1 MTNHLPDL
9 RDGEERLKGLVG
21 DILAEAKKQGADA
34 AEVSVSEDVG
44 LGVTVRMRDLESVE
58 FNHDRGFGIT
68 VYFGQRKGS
77 ASTSDSSAEA
87 IRETVQAA
95 GAAGK
100 YR

>member
-1 MTNHLPDL
+1 MANHLPDL
-9 RDGEERLKGLVG
+9 RGGEDRLKGLVG

-68 VYFGQRKGS
+68 V
-77 ASTSDSSAEA
+77 SSAFQFFGEVFEFA
-87 IRETVQAA
+87 TSCIIN
-95 GAAGK
+95 
-100 YR
+100 